1 MKIYTNG
8 TVLYGGKLTKCDIA
22 CDNGTIVDI
31 ASSIAAVDNSQVID
45 CTGKFILPAL
55 IDIHTH
61 GAVGYDFNRATL
73 IEMHA
78 IMNSYLKHGVGSVL
92 PTIMTDSESNMIEQ
106 IHRVLAL
113 ASVYSE
119 IEGIHLEGPWL
130 SPDKCGAMPLEH
142 LCQPSIELF
151 DRLFDE
157 SCGMVKIVTIAPE
170 LSGAIPLI
178 RHMVS
183 RGVVVSIGHSN
194 SDSEVAG
201 YGVKAGA
208 TSFTHTGNAMS
219 GLTARNPGVLGCAL
233 SSDSCYC
240 EVIPDGVHVHP
251 DTIRVIIN
259 SVGLDRVVCITDST
273 MGADMAD
280 GDYTLAGNAITVTG
294 GIAKLSGTDTLA
306 GSTLTA
312 DGALASLIENTKL
325 PLDKAILTMTANPA
339 KLLGIYDK
347 VGSIDIGK
355 KANLLI
361 LG

>member
-8 TVLYGGKLTKCDIA
+8 TVLYGDKLTKCQL
-22 CDNGTIVDI
+22 
-31 ASSIAAVDNSQVID
+31 AVDNGIILDVSTNIDIPEGSEVVD

-55 IDIHTH
+55 VDIHTH
-61 GAVGYDFNRATL
+61 GAVGHDFNTATL
-73 IEMHA
+73 VEMHA
-78 IMNSYLKHGVGSVL
+78 IMNSYLSHGVGTVL
-92 PTIMTDSESNMIEQ
+92 PTIMTDSVDNIIEQ

-130 SPDKCGAMPLEH
+130 SPDKCGAMPLEY

-157 SCGMVKIVTIAPE
+157 SCGMIKIVTIAPE
-170 LSGAIPLI
+170 LEGAIPLI

-201 YGVKAGA
+201 FGVKAGA

-233 SSDSCYC
+233 SSNSCYC
-240 EVIPDGVHVHP
+240 EVIPDGIHVHP
-251 DTIRVIIN
+251 DTIKAIIN
-259 SVGLDRVVCITDST
+259 SVGLDRVVTITDSI
-273 MGADMAD
+273 MGAGLSD
-280 GDYTLAGNAITVTG
+280 GDYTLAGNAITVVG
-294 GIAKLSGTDTLA
+294 GIAKLTGTDTLA

-325 PLDKAILTMTANPA
+325 PLDRAILTMTANPA